1 MSCGLAGI
9 EAQPGTR
16 FKLVVKVA
24 KLRPVSRQGS
34 TCVVGHAGALLW
46 MDLPVCH
53 LTQSSCHPFNL
64 NDCCVH
70 YGNSALDVAIVSFS
84 P

>member
-24 KLRPVSRQGS
+24 KLRPVSKTGEHMRCRACWCFAVDGS
-34 TCVVGHAGALLW
+34 TS
-46 MDLPVCH
+46 LP
-53 LTQSSCHPFNL
+53 SNPK
-64 NDCCVH
+64 
-70 YGNSALDVAIVSFS
+70 
-84 P
+84 